1 MRRPAIAS
9 RLMAAATVAAL
20 ASSLVWTSASVL
32 ARQQATET
40 GQIHAHSRPQPSAD
54 GRRQHRQVT
63 VRDLP
68 TSQGTGKRYETNLRG
83 FDAIQAP
90 RSPNGVLVAPD
101 PVFAITNTSPQATEA
116 VDYTGLSFGNTG
128 FEPPDPWIGVGP
140 EHVIQAVNTSLFI
153 TNRVGGAQ
161 TTVSLLDFFGINAIP
176 DYDAEVFDPRVIYDS
191 LHGRWIAIE
200 ASFDCYPWEQADVGT
215 GYLDIA
221 VSTSADPT
229 GLWNI
234 SSIYYPDAIPDY
246 PDVGTSTDKVVV
258 SGNVFGLFPSG
269 GVLGCD
275 PGGGLLGTE
284 MDAMAWSQLVTSTIP
299 NIDYF
304 FSPVDFPNS
313 FFSWRPALQTP
324 ATSATVFVVA
334 QRADNGVAY
343 ARITGNPATA
353 TSVLST
359 PLDLTGTGVAAGFLG
374 APAPQQPG
382 SPSTIANAFDAR
394 PTDAV
399 WQNNL
404 LSFVSTYPCDP
415 AGGIAEDRDCVRV
428 TELSTSVSPPTLH
441 QDFLIGEEAADHYM
455 GGVGYAGNG
464 ALHVVWTRSSADA
477 GQYASSYTA
486 YHAPTA
492 VLNRISARDLLA
504 AGTGTYPGDRWGDYV
519 GVAQDPQVPN
529 AVWQANQYSAGSTDV
544 WATHI
549 SQLQTGGGSYHPITP
564 VRVLDTR
571 PPPYN
576 VGLSGAFVANVPR
589 TWQVTGVGGIP
600 SSAIAVTGNFA
611 VVGQTAAGYGSVTP
625 SPTSTPPTSSLN
637 FPLGDVRAN
646 NVTVP
651 LSTTGKLSAVYKAPD
666 GKTTHF
672 IFDVTGYFVPG
683 TAEATYSTIEPV
695 RVMDTRPAP
704 KRVGPLGPFVAN
716 VPQTLSVAGAN
727 GIPADAVAIT
737 ANLAVVGQTRAGYV
751 SVTPDPDPAPPT
763 ASMNFPVGDVRANG
777 LTARL
782 NASGDLSLVYK
793 TSSGTANLI
802 LDVTGYY
809 RNDPSGLLFYPL
821 TPGRIVDTRPGV
833 VLSRLSGLFTSGT
846 PRTLSANGHWGV
858 PDGAGALTGNLS
870 VVAQTAAGYITITPD
885 PEPNPTTATMN
896 FPVGDVRGNG
906 VTVPLNATTDLSF
919 VYKAATGAKT
929 HLILDVTGYFK

>member
-1 MRRPAIAS
+1 
-9 RLMAAATVAAL
+9 MAAATVAAL

-32 ARQQATET
+32 ARQQATDT
-40 GQIHAHSRPQPSAD
+40 GQQIHAHSRPQPSAD

-68 TSQGTGKRYETNLRG
+68 TSQGTGKRYETKLRG

-90 RSPNGVLVAPD
+90 RGPSGVLVAPD
-101 PVFAITNTSPQATEA
+101 PVFAITNSSTQATEA

-128 FEPPDPWIGVGP
+128 FEPPDPWIAVGP
-140 EHVIQAVNTSLFI
+140 EHVIQAVNTSLLI
-153 TNRVGGAQ
+153 TNRVGGSQ
-161 TTVSLLDFFGINAIP
+161 TQTSLLDFFGINAIP

-221 VSTSADPT
+221 VSTTADPT

-246 PDVGTSTDKVVV
+246 PDIGTSTDKVVV

-269 GVLGCD
+269 GALGCD
-275 PGGGLLGTE
+275 PAGGLLGTE
-284 MDAMAWSQLVTSTIP
+284 MDAMAWSQLVTASNP

-324 ATSATVFVVA
+324 ATSTTVFVVA
-334 QRADNGVAY
+334 QRGDNGVAY
-343 ARITGNPATA
+343 ARITGNPATG
-353 TSVLST
+353 TSALST
-359 PLDLTGTGVAAGFLG
+359 PLDLTGTGVVAGFLG

-404 LSFVSTYPCDP
+404 LSFISTYPCDP
-415 AGGIAEDRDCVRV
+415 AGGVDEDRDCVRV
-428 TELSTSVSPPTLH
+428 TELSTSASPPTLH

-464 ALHVVWTRSSADA
+464 ALHVVWTRSSATA
-477 GQYASSYTA
+477 GEYASSYTA

-529 AVWQANQYSAGSTDV
+529 AVWQANQYSAGATDV
-544 WATHI
+544 WATRI
-549 SQLQTGGGSYHPITP
+549 SQLQTGGSSYVPITP
-564 VRVLDTR
+564 LRVLDSR
-571 PPPYN
+571 PGQN
-576 VGLSGAFVANVPR
+576 IGLSGAFSVNVPR
-589 TWQVTGVGGIP
+589 SWTVAGFGTIP
-600 SSAIAVTGNFA
+600 SNAIAVTGNVTVA
-611 VVGQTAAGYGSVTP
+611 NQTAAGYVAVTP
-625 SPTSTPPTSSLN
+625 NATPTPPSSTMN

-646 NVTVP
+646 NFTVP
-651 LSTTGKLSAVYKAPD
+651 LSSSGRLAAVYKAVAGNTAHIIVD
-666 GKTTHF
+666 
-672 IFDVTGYFVPG
+672 ITGYFLAGDVD
-683 TAEATYSTIEPV
+683 ATYATINPV

-704 KRVGPLGPFVAN
+704 SRIGPFGAFPAN
-716 VPQTLSVAGAN
+716 TPRTVQVGGTN
-727 GIPADAVAIT
+727 GIPSDATAIT
-737 ANLAVVGQTRAGYV
+737 GNLTVTGQTKAGYL
-751 SVTPDPDPAPPT
+751 SVTPEPPVGT
-763 ASMNFPVGDVRANG
+763 PSSSTLNFPLGDTRANG
-777 LTARL
+777 LTADL
-782 NASGDLSLVYK
+782 NATGKISITY
-793 TSSGTANLI
+793 TAVAPASTNVI

-809 RNDPSGLLFYPL
+809 RVDPSGLLFYPL
-821 TPGRIVDTRPGV
+821 NPGRILDSRPGA
-833 VLSRLSGLFTSGT
+833 VLSGISGSFTANT
-846 PRTLSANGHWGV
+846 PRTLNTDGHWGV
-858 PDGAGALTGNLS
+858 PVGAEAVSGNLT
-870 VVAQTAAGYITITPD
+870 VVGQTAAGYVSITPN
-885 PEPNPTTATMN
+885 PPVGIPTTSTLN
-896 FPVGDVRGNG
+896 FPLGDIRANG
-906 VTVPLNATTDLSF
+906 VTVPLSDTGNMSLTYAALSG
-919 VYKAATGAKT
+919 KKT
-929 HLILDVTGYFK
+929 HLLLDLTGYFK